1 MIGTITR
8 FSKIFPWTWQ
18 FLKLNKE
25 INNDYQYLWLNST
38 CLLRSC
44 SGVPIK
50 WTPLV
55 HDKSVRFMEMS
66 ALKRVHLKIR
76 SPHMETKLIIL
87 VTAIKVKSK
96 FFQFNRFHDLRNWPQ
111 IKRSLK
117 LNFTTPLHW
126 YSANHKRL

>member
-96 FFQFNRFHDLRNWPQ
+96 FFQFNRFHDLRSWTRK
-111 IKRSLK
+111 KRSLK
-117 LNFTTPLHW
+117 LNFTTSLHW